1 MLEEDEIDGW
11 KIMKELKSNEQLKNI
26 PIFVSTALDE
36 KEQGFS
42 LGAQEYLVKPYR
54 PSELSKVIMHTLL
67 KNGKQGQIM
76 IPKGK

>member
-1 MLEEDEIDGW
+1 M
-11 KIMKELKSNEQLKNI
+11 KNI

-54 PSELSKVIMHTLL
+54 PSELSKVIIHTLL